1 VSSDVTGPPLSRATV
16 DGSAPAAPPHE
27 LAQSGRPWQAPV
39 LLGLLGTAV
48 AALGSWVPSF
58 WIDESATLSGARRSL
73 PDLWRMMHHVDAVHG
88 VYYAFMHGW
97 TALFGTSELAVRLP
111 SALAVGCATAG
122 VWVLGRRLLG
132 PAAALVSALVFV
144 VLPRVTWVGT
154 EGRSYAGTV
163 AVAVWATVL
172 LVALLERHRRDPTWS
187 VRRWLAWGAY
197 GLTTGFVVALN
208 VDVAYLVVAH
218 GVTVLL
224 RLRDAGR
231 RALVGWASG
240 AALAAVA
247 SWPVNRL
254 TITETGQLPHR
265 VRRVKVLAQE
275 LVVNQ
280 YFTGATVTRARLVRL
295 PPTTLWGWAAVIF
308 ALVGWALVVA
318 GAAVLLARPSGRQAA
333 AVLLPWL
340 LLPTAVLVVGSA
352 AGALYYSP
360 RYLSYTTPAV
370 ALVVGAALAA
380 LRPGPRWAV
389 LGLVA
394 VLALPVYVSQR
405 TPSAKNG
412 YDWRGQLAYV
422 QEHRLPGDAIYVDG
436 GIEAVREAYPAM
448 LHGLVDVGRPRD
460 PVPRERLFPP
470 EHRLSQVRL
479 PAGVEAVWF
488 LSSALSPH
496 RAHRDDAL
504 LGALGLV
511 RSGPTWSGG
520 AQRVSLWV
528 VPGSHAARAHEER
541 RGPTP

>member
-27 LAQSGRPWQAPV
+27 LAQSGCPWQAPV

-58 WIDESATLSGARRSL
+58 WTDEAATLSGARRSL
-73 PDLWRMMHHVDAVHG
+73 PDLWRMMHRIDAVHG
-88 VYYAFMHGW
+88 TYYMLMHGW
-97 TALFGTSELAVRLP
+97 TGLFGTSELAVRLP

-154 EGRSYAGTV
+154 EARSYAATV

-172 LVALLERHRRDPTWS
+172 LVGLLERHRRDPAWS
-187 VRRWLAWGAY
+187 ARRWLAWAAY
-197 GLTTGFVVALN
+197 GLTAGFGVALSI
-208 VDVAYLVVAH
+208 DVAYLVVAH

-240 AALAAVA
+240 AALAALV

-254 TITETGQLPHR
+254 TVTQTDQLPHR

-280 YFTGATVTRARLVRL
+280 YFTGATVTRDRLVRL
-295 PPTTLWGWAAVIF
+295 PPTTPWGWAAVVLG
-308 ALVGWALVVA
+308 LVGWTLILA
-318 GAAVLLARPSGRQAA
+318 GVVLLLVRPAGRQAA
-333 AVLLPWL
+333 TVVLPWL
-340 LLPTAVLVVGSA
+340 LLPTAVLVAGSA

-360 RYLSYTTPAV
+360 RYLAFTTPAV
-370 ALVVGAALAA
+370 AIVVGAGLAA

-389 LGLVA
+389 LGLVV
-394 VLALPVYVSQR
+394 VLAMPVYVSQR

-412 YDWRGQLAYV
+412 YDWRDQLGYI
-422 QEHRLPGDAIYVDG
+422 QEHRLPGDAIYVNG
-436 GIEAVREAYPAM
+436 GVEPVREAYPAM
-448 LHGLVDVGRPRD
+448 FHGLVDIGRPRD
-460 PVPRERLFPP
+460 PVPLAQLYPPQRRLN
-470 EHRLSQVRL
+470 RVRL
-479 PAGVEAVWF
+479 PAGVGAVWF
-488 LSSALSPH
+488 LSAVPTPRRALH
-496 RAHRDDAL
+496 EKELMAV
-504 LGALGLV
+504 LGLV
-511 RSGPTWSGG
+511 RSGPARTRG
-520 AQRVSLWV
+520 AEQVTLWV